1 VGAPDLEKNRL
12 KPWLKQMW
20 CIPPKA
26 NAAFVCQM
34 EDILAVYRRPYDPCR
49 PQICL
54 DELNKQLLGDVTAPL
69 PMRAGRAA
77 RVDYEY
83 VRGGTANLFL
93 CCEPLRGW
101 RQVTVTQRR
110 TKIDWAHCVK
120 DLVDIHYPDAECIVL
135 VMDNLNTHACAS
147 LYEAFAPAEA
157 RRIAER
163 LEIHYTPKHGSWLN
177 IAEIELAVLSGQC
190 LDRRIEDQAT
200 LMTEVGAWNAERNV
214 AGSGVDWRFT
224 TDDARIKLKH
234 LYPSVDL

>member
-1 VGAPDLEKNRL
+1 
-12 KPWLKQMW
+12 MW

-26 NAAFVCQM
+26 NAAFVAQL
-34 EDILAVYRRPYDPCR
+34 EEVLAVYRRPYDPRR
-49 PQICL
+49 PQVCM
-54 DELNKQLLGDVTAPL
+54 DELHKQLLGDVTPPRPMAAGL
-69 PMRAGRAA
+69 PQRI
-77 RVDYEY
+77 DYEY

-101 RQVTVTQRR
+101 RQVTVTERR

-120 DLVDIHYPDAECIVL
+120 ELVDVHYPEAACIVL

-177 IAEIELAVLSGQC
+177 IAEIELAVLSEQC
-190 LDRRIEDQAT
+190 LDRRMEDRTMLTA
-200 LMTEVGAWNAERNV
+200 EVTAWNVERN
-214 AGSGVDWRFT
+214 ATGRGVDWRFT

-234 LYPSVDL
+234 LYPSIEP